1 MKFNKQTNKILFLT
15 TLYFFTI
22 VNNSISQENKL
33 FSDNLDL
40 KIQISFDFKELY
52 KDTNDSTFIKS
63 DMIFSGSGINQ
74 DTITSR
80 IRVRGNF
87 RKKICYFKPMRIE
100 IRKKQAVNTI
110 FEGNRK
116 LKLVVPCENERGKD
130 ELIYKE
136 HMAYKLFEKVSD
148 VHLKTQ
154 PVTLKIIEKKGNKEI
169 EHTMFAFLIE
179 DDNKVAKRHEIK
191 KFGKR
196 RVSPLIVKDSSA
208 INFALFSYMIGN
220 TDWSLAYQHNV
231 EMFFDG
237 RRLVA
242 VPYDFDHSGL
252 VDAFYAKPAPQLKIS
267 SVTERVYRGLCKRDA
282 DTFTSIRNLY
292 RSKEDDISTVLDSFK
307 DKISQKEFIRIT
319 KYIESFYDI
328 IKSDIEFN
336 NKILSKCRG

>member
-1 MKFNKQTNKILFLT
+1 MFTGGILKSSKLSQTE
-15 TLYFFTI
+15 YFRLLLKKKLSLI
-22 VNNSISQENKL
+22 IYSLL
-33 FSDNLDL
+33 FSTVSAPLKNSSLDA
-40 KIQISFDFKELY
+40 
-52 KDTNDSTFIKS
+52 
-63 DMIFSGSGINQ
+63 
-74 DTITSR
+74 
-80 IRVRGNF
+80 
-87 RKKICYFKPMRIE
+87 RK
-100 IRKKQAVNTI
+100 
-110 FEGNRK
+110 GLK
-116 LKLVVPCENERGKD
+116 LKLVLVLN
-130 ELIYKE
+130 
-136 HMAYKLFEKVSD
+136 FETSC
-148 VHLKTQ
+148 L
-154 PVTLKIIEKKGNKEI
+154 
-169 EHTMFAFLIE
+169 
-179 DDNKVAKRHEIK
+179 AK
-191 KFGKR
+191 
-196 RVSPLIVKDSSA
+196 

-307 DKISQKEFIRIT
+307 DKISEKEFIRIT